1 MSRCDVTSQNE
12 CSCSCSYRVL
22 SVEVTD
28 GAPAEEEEEEEEEE
42 GGVRRV
48 DVDWDSLPW
57 FGSEPAGERRSLAP
71 LTAL

>member
-1 MSRCDVTSQNE
+1 M
-12 CSCSCSYRVL
+12 
-22 SVEVTD
+22 EVTD